1 MAHLG
6 VAIIISCSYNML
18 GMRMYQ
24 IKQFLEV
31 HPKKLKTQHHLATS
45 RSQMSDVHG
54 RQATIP
60 NGKHYSHGEQ
70 NNIPGERI
78 PLYQATNEQRHGHT
92 N

>member
-1 MAHLG
+1 
-6 VAIIISCSYNML
+6 
-18 GMRMYQ
+18 MYQ

-92 N
+92 NWMTMLMSKETSLDVWDMNSN